1 LSKRP
6 EVFPIIKEGLRE
18 RLGVHT
24 CDERSSKSWIA
35 EAYPTFTLEADFPES
50 DTLWKPDRRET
61 FEEHV
66 ARSEVLLGDIF
77 GNDTGVFI
85 AMVAHSGTI
94 MSLFAATGWRRVPVA
109 AGAAYPLLVLAEM
122 RQMST

>member
-1 LSKRP
+1 LSRRHKFSP
-6 EVFPIIKEGLRE
+6 TIKEGLRE

-35 EAYPTFTLEADFPES
+35 EAYPTFTIDANFPENDS
-50 DTLWKPDRRET
+50 LWKPDRRET

-66 ARSEVLLGDIF
+66 ARSKELLGDIF
-77 GNDTGVFI
+77 ENDTEVFI

-94 MSLFAATGWRRVPVA
+94 MSLFAATGWKRVPVA
-109 AGAAYPLLVLAEM
+109 AGEAYPLLVLAEKG
-122 RQMST
+122 